1 VSCSGGEGFVTSKF
15 WQCLFLAL
23 VLLCTS
29 VRATALQVVTE
40 DYPPFSLVQ
49 PDGQVTGF
57 SVELVRLL
65 LARAELAAEP
75 QVMPWARAF
84 AQAQGRPD
92 VLIFSMARLPER
104 EALFEW
110 VIPLTKTDLCLFSW
124 QGRVRPLASLEAA
137 RGRQIAT
144 VNGDAGERI
153 LVEHGFVVGQELQ
166 SSAHYSLNLEKLKAG
181 RVDLWIANRAV
192 VQHLAHQAG
201 YDSQRDLT
209 QAYCLP
215 PYPLYLAAS
224 LHTSPALMA
233 RLRAAFVTLQQDG
246 TLAELQRRWL

>member
-1 VSCSGGEGFVTSKF
+1 MASNFL
-15 WQCLFLAL
+15 QCLFLGL
-23 VLLCTS
+23 VLACTA
-29 VRATALQVVTE
+29 VRASEVQVVTE

-49 PDGQVTGF
+49 PDGRVTGY

-65 LARAELAAEP
+65 LARAELAGEP

-84 AQAQGRPD
+84 AQAQERPG

-110 VIPLTKTDLCLFSW
+110 VVPLTETNLCLFSW
-124 QGRVRPLASLEAA
+124 QGRVPPFASLEAA

-153 LVEHGFVVGQELQ
+153 LLAQGFAVGRELQ
-166 SSAHYSLNLEKLKAG
+166 SSAHYSLNLEKLKGG

-192 VQHLAHQAG
+192 ADYLARQAG
-201 YDSQRDLT
+201 YEPRRDLV
-209 QAYCLP
+209 QAYCVP

-224 LHTSPALMA
+224 LNTSPELLA
-233 RLRAAFVTLQQDG
+233 RLRAAFASLQQDG
-246 TLAELQRRWL
+246 TLDALQRRWL